1 MKTTKIN
8 IALLFA
14 AILLSGLV
22 IGQQEMIQVDKTQ
35 LDETNNTEIVI
46 DDLINPHHN
55 NSEQF
60 KALIYPNP
68 SFTGKVKMTWQD
80 DQNVDLIM
88 LMRVGWD
95 DVTEINIEHQKEIQ
109 IDGLLEGAYYVKFLY
124 NSQLLATQKLTVIKE

>member
-8 IALLFA
+8 IALLFV

-22 IGQQEMIQVDKTQ
+22 IGQQEFIQVDKSQ
-35 LDETNNTEIVI
+35 LDETNETEIVI
-46 DDLINPHHN
+46 DDLINPNHN

-68 SFTGKVKMTWQD
+68 SFTGKVKMTWND
-80 DQNVDLIM
+80 DQNVDRIL

-95 DVTEINIEHQKEIQ
+95 DVTEISINHQKEIT
-109 IDGLLEGAYYVKFLY
+109 IDGLMEGGYYVKFFY
-124 NSQLLATQKLTVIKE
+124 NSELLATQKLTVIKE